1 MVRATTS
8 QLDAEH
14 LALRS
19 DRAIVQGDGV
29 IPRPSEDIID
39 LAETF
44 KVIADCEP
52 TRDVRS
58 IYRNGNAYPG
68 FRPLGGIALPG
79 MHHVITGREHV
90 LHEGSDAASVSGDAV
105 PAGY

>member
-1 MVRATTS
+1 M
-8 QLDAEH
+8 D
-14 LALRS
+14 
-19 DRAIVQGDGV
+19 DGV
-29 IPRPSEDIID
+29 IPRPSEDIIN

-52 TRDVRS
+52 TRNVRS
-58 IYRNGNAYPG
+58 IYRNGNASPG

-79 MHHVITGREHV
+79 MHYVIIGKQHV